1 MRYLL
6 LFFFIVTL
14 AVCLLTFSSSGEAIA
29 PDETRSQAD
38 TDSLRQLEQAIEH
51 RPKDGNLWVRLGYA
65 YFSTGDLK
73 QAEKAF
79 RNGMRYANSAA
90 SYNGMGLVF
99 MYSKTHHKYN
109 ALQYWSYPVLV
120 EYLWLRFQA

>member
-14 AVCLLTFSSSGEAIA
+14 AVCLLTFNSSGEAVA

-38 TDSLRQLEQAIEH
+38 TDSLRQLEKTIE
-51 RPKDGNLWVRLGYA
+51 RTPKDGNLWVRLGYA
-65 YFSTGDLK
+65 YFSAGDLK

-90 SYNGMGLVF
+90 SY
-99 MYSKTHHKYN
+99 
-109 ALQYWSYPVLV
+109 
-120 EYLWLRFQA
+120 